1 MKKLIK
7 TLFLIFVISI
17 PLWVLFD
24 NIILKKIIISTLEK
38 ATKKEVELDAVK
50 INYFPNLNLE
60 LHGIKIPNP
69 MQDNYLITAK
79 KILINIDTEALLQ
92 KSLII
97 NTIESNDAIILDPNN
112 PPEFIASNLIT
123 TEKSKGI
130 MASEIFKK
138 SLKKSLGMFNESES
152 KSNVTEF

>member
-1 MKKLIK
+1 
-7 TLFLIFVISI
+7 
-17 PLWVLFD
+17 
-24 NIILKKIIISTLEK
+24 
-38 ATKKEVELDAVK
+38 
-50 INYFPNLNLE
+50 
-60 LHGIKIPNP
+60 

-123 TEKSKGI
+123 TEKAK
-130 MASEIFKK
+130 ALWLQKY
-138 SLKKSLGMFNESES
+138 LRNH
-152 KSNVTEF
+152 